1 MPGPT
6 RGRARG
12 LAGHVPD
19 KTGRR
24 FAVRLLLDAGLVA
37 GGALALTAAIALI
50 GHDGGLAY
58 DTRAYWQA
66 AANVLNGHELYAPA
80 TVSDLGAYKYPPI
93 FAQLFVPAALLPE
106 LAVAW
111 LWRISGVLCLRHITG
126 SWRATVVACAFLPVL
141 IELSLG
147 NVTLQI
153 AAVLIFALRDRRGA
167 YLLPW
172 VAALKWGPALLVPY
186 LWLRQ
191 PETRRPLVVGT
202 LVFAA
207 ACAASWVA
215 APSAW
220 SGYAGTFGWENGS
233 VLAGTGVIAIVPG
246 WGGLDFML
254 RFGLAAVAAV
264 YGAAADRAWL
274 AYLASSITVPVM
286 AFSRLAPLVGLWR
299 FRPDAWGTPGRE
311 ISASAPES
319 AAAGPGSAA

>member
-1 MPGPT
+1 MSAT
-6 RGRARG
+6 RTPVPAERRRA
-12 LAGHVPD
+12 L
-19 KTGRR
+19 
-24 FAVRLLLDAGLVA
+24 AVRLLLDAGLVA
-37 GGALALTAAIALI
+37 GGALALAAAAALI

-66 AANVLNGHELYAPA
+66 AGNVLNGHELYAPA

-93 FAQLFVPAALLPE
+93 FAQLFAPAALLPE

-111 LWRISGVLCLRHITG
+111 LWRISGVLCLRYITG

-172 VAALKWGPALLVPY
+172 AAALKWGPVLLVPY
-186 LWLRQ
+186 LWFRQ

-207 ACAASWVA
+207 ACAASWAA

-233 VLAGTGVIAIVPG
+233 VMAGTGVIAIVPG
-246 WGGLDFML
+246 WGGLDFLL
-254 RFGLAAVAAV
+254 RFGLAAAAAV
-264 YGAAADRAWL
+264 YGAITGRAWL
-274 AYLASSITVPVM
+274 AFLASSITVPVM
-286 AFSRLAPLVGLWR
+286 AFSRLAPVVGLWR
-299 FRPDAWGTPGRE
+299 FRPGAWGAPRRGMP
-311 ISASAPES
+311 APAPEA
-319 AAAGPGSAA
+319 AAAGSGSAA